1 MGNSINTFDSFSEE
15 EFIYINKLDMEYCK
29 KRIDVQIK
37 YIFSEE
43 NSRGSL
49 TEKLESLETVKSHLY
64 GLRDLFWFF
73 DTDHISEMAKPILEA
88 IETVKTEIEEEQG
101 EEE

>member
-1 MGNSINTFDSFSEE
+1 MGDSINTEE

-29 KRIDVQIK
+29 KRIDAQIK

-43 NSRGSL
+43 SQYHDL

-73 DTDHISEMAKPILEA
+73 DSDHISEMAEPILEA
-88 IETVKTEIEEEQG
+88 IETVKTKIEEQQG